1 MQEREHPLNG
11 LRGERERELR
21 QLLTGFR
28 AAVFRGSRL
37 SDEERRE
44 FFDFLPE
51 LFVGIMA
58 CVMLSHG
65 EHGVSDKLHD
75 DGLGDACA
83 LGAVAEDMPHGVEV
97 LDGDF
102 APSGDFHGGDDAE
115 GVEERFDALGDGSGA
130 PEVKSG
136 VFREDILTGSRESA
150 EILHELGK
158 EREGDSDARFAA
170 GGAEVSGSPV
180 ELVPFHAADIAFG
193 ETGVGGDDEEG
204 AAEVVR
210 LKGVPDEAEFVGGE
224 DFAVDGVCGGEDDVP
239 PRVGDD
245 SGVFREA

>member
-1 MQEREHPLNG
+1 MQERENPLNG

-21 QLLTGFR
+21 QLSAGFR
-28 AAVFRGSRL
+28 AAVFQGSRL

-51 LFVGIMA
+51 LFVGIVA

-115 GVEERFDALGDGSGA
+115 GMEERFDALGDGSGA
-130 PEVKSG
+130 PEVKGG
-136 VFREDILTGSRESA
+136 VLGENIVASSREGA
-150 EILHELGK
+150 EILHEFGEK
-158 EREGDSDARFAA
+158 RERDSDARFAP
-170 GGAEVSGSPV
+170 GRAEVSGSPV
-180 ELVPFHAADIAFG
+180 KLVPFHAADIAFG
-193 ETGVGGDDEEG
+193 ETGVGGDDEER
-204 AAEVVR
+204 ATEVVG
-210 LKGVPDEAEFVGGE
+210 LEGVPDEPEFVGRE
-224 DFAVDGVCGGEDDVP
+224 NFAVNGFCNGEDDVP